1 MKQMISPNL
10 VSQPYVVM
18 ISFGLICAVA
28 STLIPVAHAQ
38 AGPTSL
44 MQAATESINR
54 GEAAEAIPQL
64 DDVLQ
69 SLTDQFGSDSEE
81 LIEPLALRGKA
92 LASLGDHQS
101 AIVAF
106 DEAIHIARVQRG
118 LFTGSQIEK
127 VYEQAKSYRAIGNY
141 GKWIDREE
149 YAFEVAE
156 RNKGEDPLSILSPL
170 ARLAENYEIVGN
182 HLAAREMYG
191 RGLRE
196 LANNVDVDEELAVP
210 FLFGLAKTYL
220 NEHFPAS
227 KNRTDARLDLAVVPT
242 RSTADIYRQYEMNTA
257 TTNRNFVIGKK
268 ALEQALSI
276 RQKKFDVL
284 ESLNA
289 KNAALEPLPLHSD
302 DELESES
309 SVGPKLVDK
318 TARVAPS
325 EKFED
330 QKRDPEFDL
339 AAQNLREAI
348 VQLADWLLIFEK
360 SQSAAKLYMRAHEVQ
375 QVLPESR
382 SSSTNEPVLL
392 LSPKIIPAKA
402 PSEEDR
408 LPQEVGFVK
417 LSFDVRSNGRVRKI
431 KTVSTSP
438 GSNMVFKV
446 RKSILSAVFRP
457 ALMDGA
463 PVAFENFE
471 YLYQYPFF
479 PSRSNR
485 EKDES
490 QNIEDKNVDEDGAA
504 SLPEASA
511 FVSDSTDSQLFQ
523 RQPWT
528 AS

>member
-1 MKQMISPNL
+1 MKQMIRPNL
-10 VSQPYVVM
+10 VSQPCVVM
-18 ISFGLICAVA
+18 ISFGLIYAVA
-28 STLIPVAHAQ
+28 STLISAAHAQ
-38 AGPTSL
+38 VGPTSL

-54 GEAAEAIPQL
+54 GEAAEVIPQL

-69 SLTDQFGSDSEE
+69 SLTDQFGRDSTE

-118 LFTGSQIEK
+118 LFTGSQIEN
-127 VYEQAKSYRAIGNY
+127 VYEQAKSYRAVGNY
-141 GKWIDREE
+141 DKWIDREE

-156 RNKGEDPLSILSPL
+156 KNRGEDPLSILSPL

-196 LANNVDVDEELAVP
+196 LANIVDVDEELAVP
-210 FLFGLAKTYL
+210 FLFGLAKTHL

-227 KNRTDARLDLAVVPT
+227 VNKSDARFDLAVMPT

-257 TTNRNFVIGKK
+257 INNQNFVIGKK

-276 RQKKFDVL
+276 RQKKFDVF
-284 ESLNA
+284 ESLKA
-289 KNAALEPLPLHSD
+289 KDAALGSPPLHSD

-309 SVGPKLVDK
+309 SVGPKSVEK
-318 TARVAPS
+318 ASRVGPS
-325 EKFED
+325 EKLGDE
-330 QKRDPEFDL
+330 KRDTEFDL
-339 AAQNLREAI
+339 AAQNLREAM
-348 VQLADWLLIFEK
+348 VQLADWQLIFEK
-360 SQSAAKLYMRAHEVQ
+360 PQSAAKLYTRAHEIQ
-375 QVLPESR
+375 QVLPESPP
-382 SSSTNEPVLL
+382 SSTNEPVLL

-402 PSEEDR
+402 PPEEDR

-417 LSFDVRSNGRVRKI
+417 LSFDVRSNGRVKKI
-431 KTVSTSP
+431 KTISTST

-446 RKSILSAVFRP
+446 RKSIRDAVFRP

-479 PSRSNR
+479 PSRSSR
-485 EKDES
+485 EKDGS
-490 QNIEDKNVDEDGAA
+490 QSIEDKNVDEDSSA
-504 SLPEASA
+504 SLPDASA
-511 FVSDSTDSQLFQ
+511 FVSESTDLRLIK

>member
-1 MKQMISPNL
+1 MKQIIRLNL
-10 VSQPYVVM
+10 VAQPYVVM
-18 ISFGLICAVA
+18 ISFGLMYAVS
-28 STLIPVAHAQ
+28 STLISAAHAQ
-38 AGPTSL
+38 VGPTSL
-44 MQAATESINR
+44 LQAATESINR
-54 GEAAEAIPQL
+54 GEAAEVIPQL
-64 DDVLQ
+64 DGVLQ
-69 SLTDQFGSDSEE
+69 SLTDQFGRDSTE

-118 LFTGSQIEK
+118 LFTGSQIEN

-141 GKWIDREE
+141 DKWIDREE

-170 ARLAENYEIVGN
+170 ARLAENYEIIGN

-210 FLFGLAKTYL
+210 FLFGLAKTHL

-227 KNRTDARLDLAVVPT
+227 MNRTDPRLDLAVVPT

-257 TTNRNFVIGKK
+257 INNQNFVIGKK
-268 ALEQALSI
+268 ALEQALLI
-276 RQKKFDVL
+276 RQKKFDVF
-284 ESLNA
+284 ESLRG
-289 KNAALEPLPLHSD
+289 KDAALESPPLHSD
-302 DELESES
+302 DEVQSENP
-309 SVGPKLVDK
+309 VGPKLVDK
-318 TARVAPS
+318 AARVAPS

-348 VQLADWLLIFEK
+348 VQLADWQLIFEK
-360 SQSAAKLYMRAHEVQ
+360 PQSAAKLYTRAHEVQ

-382 SSSTNEPVLL
+382 SSSTSEPVLL

-402 PSEEDR
+402 PPEEDR

-417 LSFDVRSNGRVRKI
+417 LSFDVRSNGRVKKI

-446 RKSILSAVFRP
+446 RKSMRDAVFRP

-479 PSRSNR
+479 PSRSDR

-490 QNIEDKNVDEDGAA
+490 QSLEDKNVDEDGGA
-504 SLPEASA
+504 SLPDASA
-511 FVSDSTDSQLFQ
+511 FVSVSTDSQLIK
-523 RQPWT
+523 RHSWT

>member
-1 MKQMISPNL
+1 MKQMIRPNL
-10 VSQPYVVM
+10 VSQRCAVM
-18 ISFGLICAVA
+18 ILFGLMCAFV
-28 STLIPVAHAQ
+28 STFISAAHAQ
-38 AGPTSL
+38 VGPTSFV
-44 MQAATESINR
+44 QAVTESINR
-54 GEAAEAIPQL
+54 GEAAEVIPQL

-69 SLTDQFGSDSEE
+69 SLTDQFGRDSTE

-118 LFTGSQIEK
+118 LFTGTQIEN
-127 VYEQAKSYRAIGNY
+127 VYEQATSYRAVGNY
-141 GKWIDREE
+141 DKWIDREE
-149 YAFEVAE
+149 YALEVAE
-156 RNKGEDPLSILSPL
+156 RNKSEDPLSILRPL

-210 FLFGLAKTYL
+210 FLFGLAKTHL

-227 KNRTDARLDLAVVPT
+227 VNRSDARLDLAVVPS
-242 RSTADIYRQYEMNTA
+242 RSTTDIYRQYEINA
-257 TTNRNFVIGKK
+257 AISDQHFVIGKK

-276 RQKKFDVL
+276 RQKKFDVFEAL
-284 ESLNA
+284 KA
-289 KNAALEPLPLHSD
+289 KSAALKALPLHSD
-302 DELESES
+302 DESESETP
-309 SVGPKLVDK
+309 VGPKLVDE
-318 TARVAPS
+318 AALAAPT

-330 QKRDPEFDL
+330 QKRDPEFVL

-348 VQLADWLLIFEK
+348 VQLADWQLIFEK
-360 SQSAAKLYMRAHEVQ
+360 PQSAAKLYTRAHEVQ
-375 QVLPESR
+375 QVLPESQ

-402 PSEEDR
+402 PPEEDR

-438 GSNMVFKV
+438 GSNMVFRV
-446 RKSILSAVFRP
+446 RKSIRDAVFRP

-479 PSRSNR
+479 PSRSER

-490 QNIEDKNVDEDGAA
+490 QGVEDKNVDEDGAA
-504 SLPEASA
+504 SLPDASA
-511 FVSDSTDSQLFQ
+511 VVSEPTYLQVTK

-528 AS
+528 LS